1 MPYVSLKCHIRGIAP
16 LLMHNGHLAD
26 PLNEFTRAIKAIT
39 AKRKKTDADFE
50 QIAKLEFLG
59 GLYLDRNGAP
69 AVPGELIEGL
79 LRDGA
84 KKSRQGKDA
93 QCGLISDGVWP
104 LTYKGPKD
112 QEALWADENF
122 RDIRGVVIKGSRIMR
137 MRPRFPV
144 WDLNFEVMFQDEVAN
159 DDQINK
165 WLVDAGQFVGLG
177 DFRPRFGRFT
187 VESVKFA

>member
-1 MPYVSLKCHIRGIAP
+1 MPYTVLKCKIRGIAP

-26 PLNEFTRAIKAIT
+26 PLNKFTRAIKALT
-39 AKRKKTDADFE
+39 SKRKKTDADFE
-50 QIAKLEFLG
+50 QIAKLEFMG
-59 GLYLDRNGAP
+59 GLYLDERCRP
-69 AVPGELIEGL
+69 AIPGELIEGM

-104 LTYKGPKD
+104 LIYKGPSD
-112 QEALWADENF
+112 PEAIWTNESF
-122 RDIRGVVIKGSRIMR
+122 RDIRGVVIKGNRIMR
-137 MRPRFPV
+137 MRARFPIWELEFDV
-144 WDLNFEVMFQDEVAN
+144 SFQDEVAN
-159 DDQINK
+159 ADQIAK

-187 VESVKFA
+187 VEHMQVA